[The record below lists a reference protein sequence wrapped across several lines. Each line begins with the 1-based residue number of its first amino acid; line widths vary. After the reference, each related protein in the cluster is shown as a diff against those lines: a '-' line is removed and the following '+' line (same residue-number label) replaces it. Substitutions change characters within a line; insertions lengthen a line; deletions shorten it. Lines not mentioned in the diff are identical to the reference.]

1 MVTTKIET
9 ILKSAGENQRG
20 EGSLMTNVENVS
32 QYFFNTL
39 LENFPEGVVF
49 VDHSCTIR
57 MWNTGARNLTGIG
70 SAVVGRRLE
79 PSLLKLKDID
89 RFPISDSANPFENWL
104 TQGVVGQQKFFISGR
119 SGRDA
124 QVEVNFYPVR
134 AKGNRMIG
142 GIILFRDTSIQV
154 ELQRQLNDLYTIAT
168 VDPLTQVANRAEFE
182 RILGEYIQAHRA
194 VGLHCSI
201 VVCDIDFF
209 KKINDKFGHHVG
221 DQSLVRFASM
231 LRQVTRPHDFIA
243 RFGGEE
249 FVILCANCSEATAA
263 QRAEEIRRVIETTPQ
278 NILDNKPMTA
288 SFGVAELLVD
298 DDATSL
304 FVRADHALLNA
315 KSSGRNCVI
324 QATTMS
330 RSNGTEQKVSEEPVP
345 KTQGKESDPL
355 RSLPYRPIL
364 SKQYATSTILPLF
377 IERIKNTALEL
388 KASVLTATEN
398 SLTMLVKSEDE
409 SSKTRHCLMFVDIDI
424 AEIDKTSSIY
434 LPNSDLNLLVRI
446 ALRPKK
452 RLFAMGDQK
461 GAAEVT
467 LTKIC
472 QYLHLSSSDEVSQD
486 SRYQNNAPT

>member
-1 MVTTKIET
+1 MTT
-9 ILKSAGENQRG
+9 
-20 EGSLMTNVENVS
+20 VENVS

-39 LENFPEGVVF
+39 LENFPEGVIF

-57 MWNTGARNLTGIG
+57 MWNAGARNLTGIG
-70 SAVVGRRLE
+70 SAVVGRRLD
-79 PSLLKLKDID
+79 PSLLKLKDIE

-104 TQGVVGQQKFFISGR
+104 TQGVVGTQKFFISGR

-124 QVEVNFYPVR
+124 QVEVSFYPVR
-134 AKGNRMIG
+134 AKGSRMIG
-142 GIILFRDTSIQV
+142 GIILVRDTSIQV

-221 DQSLVRFASM
+221 DQALVRFASM
-231 LRQVTRPHDFIA
+231 LKQVTRPHDFIA

-249 FVILCANCSEATAA
+249 FVILCANCSETTAA

-278 NILDNKPMTA
+278 NILEGKPMTA
-288 SFGVAELLVD
+288 SFGVAELNAE

-315 KSSGRNCVI
+315 KASGRNCVI
-324 QATTMS
+324 QATS
-330 RSNGTEQKVSEEPVP
+330 SVRSDIKEQKSPDAPPP
-345 KTQGKESDPL
+345 KAKDVELLRALSYSPL
-355 RSLPYRPIL
+355 V
-364 SKQYATSTILPLF
+364 SKQFATSTILPLF
-377 IERIKNTALEL
+377 IERMKNTALEL
-388 KASVLTATEN
+388 KANVLAATEG
-398 SLTMLVKSEDE
+398 SLSMLIKSDDE
-409 SSKTRHCLMFVDIDI
+409 ASNNRQCVMHVDIDI

-434 LPNSDLNLLVRI
+434 RSNSDLNLLVRI

-452 RLFAMGDQK
+452 RLFVMGDQK
-461 GAAEVT
+461 SAAEAT
-467 LTKIC
+467 LKRLC
-472 QYLHLSSSDEVSQD
+472 QFLYLNNSDEVALD
-486 SRYQNNAPT
+486 SRYENDSAT